1 LSIASSDPLLPRR
14 RFRAA
19 PSTASDDALV
29 FRGGATEAALTLSV
43 SPRARVMRL
52 RVDPRT
58 AQVLLTIPR
67 RASRKRALEWAVE
80 QRDWIERQLA
90 LIEPAASIGP
100 GAEIPLE
107 SIPHRIDWSPERS
120 RLPRI
125 ADGRIVVGGP
135 PETVQARILR
145 WLKRHALDLLAR
157 ETAEFAAKAEVIV
170 TKVAVGDPRSRWGS
184 CSSGGAIRYSW
195 RLILAP
201 DWVRRATVAHEV
213 AHRVHMNHG
222 PDFHA
227 LVETLLGSDPA
238 PARLWLRRNG
248 AALHRIGA

>member
-1 LSIASSDPLLPRR
+1 MLRR
-14 RFRAA
+14 RL
-19 PSTASDDALV
+19 PSVPSGQQSEGSLV

-43 SPRARVMRL
+43 SARARVMRL

-67 RASRKRALEWAVE
+67 RASRERALEWAAG
-80 QRDWIERQLA
+80 QREWVERQLA
-90 LIEPAASIGP
+90 LIEPAESIVP
-100 GAEIPLE
+100 DSEIPLE
-107 SIPHRIDWSPERS
+107 GIPHRIDWSAERS
-120 RLPRI
+120 RLPRLVE
-125 ADGRIVVGGP
+125 GRIVAGGP
-135 PETVQARILR
+135 IDTLQPRVLR
-145 WLKRHALDLLAR
+145 WLKRHALELLAR
-157 ETAEFAAKAEVIV
+157 ETAEFAAKAEVVV
-170 TKVAVGDPRSRWGS
+170 TRVAIGDPRSRWGS
-184 CSSGGAIRYSW
+184 CSSSGAIRYSW

-227 LVETLLGSDPA
+227 LVETLFGRDPG

-248 AALHRIGA
+248 AALHRIAA